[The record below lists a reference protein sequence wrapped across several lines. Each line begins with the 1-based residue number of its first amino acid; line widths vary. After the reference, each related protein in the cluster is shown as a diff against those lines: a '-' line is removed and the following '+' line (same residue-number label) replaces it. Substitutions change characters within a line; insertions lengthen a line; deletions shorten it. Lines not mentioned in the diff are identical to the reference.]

1 MKGGR
6 GPDSEAG
13 VEAPDDVVDC
23 ITGDALALLVFRADL
38 AILLDVV
45 VVVPVLA
52 CSPLVVFGVT
62 CSSWLTSDA
71 VLVRYWLGYISLGYI
86 IYVSGVS
93 GMYRV

>member
-13 VEAPDDVVDC
+13 VEAPDDVVDG

-38 AILLDVV
+38 AILLVV
-45 VVVPVLA
+45 V
-52 CSPLVVFGVT
+52 SGVT
-62 CSSWLTSDA
+62 CSGWLTPDA
-71 VLVRYWLGYISLGYI
+71 VLVRYWLRYISLGYI

>member
-13 VEAPDDVVDC
+13 VEAPDDVVDG

-45 VVVPVLA
+45 VILVLA
-52 CSPLVVFGVT
+52 CSPLVVFGVA

-93 GMYRV
+93 DMYRV